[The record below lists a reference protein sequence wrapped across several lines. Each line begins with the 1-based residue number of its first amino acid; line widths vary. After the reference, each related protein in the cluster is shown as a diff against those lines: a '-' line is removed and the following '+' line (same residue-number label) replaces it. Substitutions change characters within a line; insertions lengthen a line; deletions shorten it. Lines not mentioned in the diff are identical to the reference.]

1 MLVQRSLTIALN
13 SFTEDLLLA
22 NNIPFGVSR
31 PSVVQIGL
39 TADAAGL
46 FLDFYVGAN
55 DVAENFIPSTQNRV
69 PIIPDD
75 FPLAV
80 GMVPGDYL
88 KIRARETS
96 GVNRTLF
103 LTLMSTPMR

>member
-1 MLVQRSLTIALN
+1 
-13 SFTEDLLLA
+13 LLLA
-22 NNIPFGVSR
+22 NNIPFGVTR

-46 FLDFYVGAN
+46 FLDFFNGAE
-55 DVAENFIPSTQNRV
+55 DIAENFIPSELNRIPV
-69 PIIPDD
+69 IPDD
-75 FPLAV
+75 FPLST
-80 GMVPGDYL
+80 GMMPGDYL

-103 LTLMSTPMR
+103 ISLISTPMR

>member
-31 PSVVQIGL
+31 PSGIQVGL

-55 DVAENFIPSTQNRV
+55 DIAENFIPSTQNRV
-69 PIIPDD
+69 PVLPDD
-75 FPLAV
+75 FPLQFVMLA
-80 GMVPGDYL
+80 GDYL

-103 LTLMSTPMR
+103 LTLISTPIR